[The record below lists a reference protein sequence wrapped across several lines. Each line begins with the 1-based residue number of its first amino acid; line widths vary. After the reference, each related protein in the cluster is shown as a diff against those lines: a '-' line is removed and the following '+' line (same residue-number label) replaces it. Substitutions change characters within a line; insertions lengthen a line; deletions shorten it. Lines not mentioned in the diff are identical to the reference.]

1 MKLKAKCLE
10 HPQTVL
16 LMIALSAVLLY
27 GTQYVKMPN
36 GHSSSRVSPVP
47 TTAQPSNILWKY
59 YFYSCLLLLD
69 VGRYTSTFVLSSL
82 RKTPPRIIVGESWV
96 IWDQW
101 HDGQGV
107 VVASCLEKTPT
118 VTVMIKIRTSTKGR
132 HRLAYCLLFVAVQV
146 GSSIVADMHARTT
159 CVPCYVPVVGC

>member
-1 MKLKAKCLE
+1 MRYAVRDIAKRAQQQQSVTRPHDSTAFQHFVE
-10 HPQTVL
+10 IQFVL
-16 LMIALSAVLLY
+16 
-27 GTQYVKMPN
+27 
-36 GHSSSRVSPVP
+36 
-47 TTAQPSNILWKY
+47 
-59 YFYSCLLLLD
+59 LLLLD
-69 VGRYTSTFVLSSL
+69 VGRCTSTFVLSFL
-82 RKTPPRIIVGESWV
+82 RKRPRRIIVGERWL